1 MLRDIC
7 SLPTSKTKNWP
18 HCRRQLV
25 WPPVLGTNKGPY
37 IVTVSYTHLDVY
49 KRQENKVGIGA
60 HPGFPDLQG
69 FGRRQMKFT
78 RQEVQNLIIY
88 QVGALAAFARA
99 AGQPLQ
105 HVKAHGAL
113 YNMAAKDP
121 ALAEAIAA
129 GIKAAAPEA
138 ILLGLAASEMIAA
151 AKKAGLKVAQ
161 EVFADRGYNPDGT
174 LVPRSQ
180 PGADVYKRQ
189 GFSYLGG
196 MDERLAT
203 PRLKTPRTH
212 IPAGSTGIAG
222 KQTGIYPI
230 DSPGGWQLIGRT
242 PLKLYDPFRDPPVLL
257 KAGNYVRFVAVS
269 QDEYEEI
276 AHQVKAGSYQ
286 IRQKPLSAG
295 REAK

>member
-1 MLRDIC
+1 MKQVVKVDLNSDVGESFGAYKLGLDAEVLRHV
-7 SLPTSKTKNWP
+7 TSANIACGFHAGDFMVMEKTVA
-18 HCRRQLV
+18 LAV
-25 WPPVLGTNKGPY
+25 
-37 IVTVSYTHLDVY
+37 
-49 KRQENKVGIGA
+49 ENKVGIGA

-180 PGADVYKRQ
+180 PGAMIHDPNIAVPRVVRMVTEGKVTAINGEDIHICADSICVHGDNPEAIEFVSSIRTALQQAGVDVVP
-189 GFSYLGG
+189 LG
-196 MDERLAT
+196 RILA
-203 PRLKTPRTH
+203 
-212 IPAGSTGIAG
+212 
-222 KQTGIYPI
+222 
-230 DSPGGWQLIGRT
+230 
-242 PLKLYDPFRDPPVLL
+242 
-257 KAGNYVRFVAVS
+257 
-269 QDEYEEI
+269 
-276 AHQVKAGSYQ
+276 
-286 IRQKPLSAG
+286 
-295 REAK
+295 